1 MDTILDETGA
11 KWKQLSTDQKVALA
25 QTVAGVRQYSQFIS
39 LMDNWDEVKVNVD
52 LALDSTGTLEEQQQ
66 IFEEGWEGASN
77 RVSAAFEGLYA
88 QIIDDDAVID
98 ITNAIAKIV
107 SNVSDLI
114 EKAGGLKTVLLGV
127 GGILG
132 GLIAK
137 NVPQMISNITNN
149 FKVLATNVMSFFG
162 KTSKFKDS
170 ISTIYDDSIESITK
184 YIADTEGTLT
194 ATENVQLTNNQKLL
208 ELKKKLYL
216 ASGSLTSEEQKSA
229 EFLLSEIEGRSDMQV
244 ALQKRLEA
252 LQKEN
257 TLLDQQLIKEKE
269 ILATKLEQAKAD
281 EAAAQRRL
289 GDVKTRLLDKTEKE
303 VNKTD
308 SSKEY
313 AKQADEN
320 GWTSDVV
327 KTVTNAAAE
336 YKYSVQSGLADD
348 FKEYRT
354 EDGHKDSTVQDYKKD
369 ARSNSQFSELIAEN
383 KKIYVDALSE
393 GLKILSDKANT
404 GKAKGQFVSLEAA
417 DNLKEATSGINTLLQ
432 QAGLVG
438 KENSLFK
445 TIDTNDLIGEDG
457 KHIKQSGAT
466 TAYRVADLARAQ
478 VTGYSNNT
486 TVALESET
494 SSLYDELK
502 NLGSAQEI
510 ASKKSFSKNPSEKA
524 RQGKELLQS
533 YVKKGNEIIQD
544 YGLNVGELPVDDIK
558 AFSDK
563 TVDTVRLFL
572 HTLSQQAEAI
582 LIEGLNGSETEFMS
596 SVEDFDAKDIVAE
609 AAANQ
614 TVTNKEEARQKA
626 ENQYNAMGSGDSFN
640 VGADLK
646 SRLIKNLDA
655 LKIDISADDIQD
667 VKSYGKALEEINKKI
682 NEIESADGKL
692 PIDKNE
698 VEELAKEVESL
709 QKTSSGAQEALLK
722 SNENQFNT
730 EQARKQAEA
739 LENSLNE
746 MTGTFDNSLQHTT
759 KLSEGITSVG
769 SALMTGVTA
778 FQAVQG
784 AIQTLGDETASFSDK
799 LGQLA
804 MAGGTVFPT
813 IAQAVTSLSGLAK
826 ATNVTTA
833 AMVKET
839 LVSKLNTTE
848 VTASTVAT
856 SLKTIANEAE
866 GKGLQSLI
874 AKITLKTVARK
885 IEKMADE
892 EVTKETYA
900 QIVANALLQSSYLVT
915 LGIIAAVVVAL
926 AAVAI
931 GIYAIVK
938 AVQAHKANS
947 PEGRLKTETA
957 ALESYTEA
965 LEDAKSK
972 QEEFNNTLDSYNSV
986 KDSLADMVEGTLEY
1000 KQAVYEANEQ
1010 ALKLVELYPKLK
1022 EAMHWEGGVITFD
1035 DGAIE
1040 DAQEAQY
1047 WEVMQA
1053 QALKNN
1059 QQHRVEYTQ
1068 AEVDAEKLGDTIGDS
1083 LQKSDKG
1090 TEAFNNAYNEKYQE
1104 QLQILKDEGA
1114 ANNAAL
1120 AYAKGV
1126 KQSYDDKISDNI
1138 QEVLTTGLEGKT
1150 AVELEDLKNAIQ
1162 AYATTEQ
1169 NGGAL
1174 GSEYTSILENFFGT
1188 DYKDYLTDNEDK
1200 LNEYLEKYGETLIEG
1215 KNDFL
1220 EIAKGKDFTDN
1231 LSDADKKK
1239 YFGTDEE
1246 TANARK
1252 NAYNATA
1259 QKMAAE
1265 GAKSV
1270 SWGDAQLRDNQ
1281 LYVDPDSGRLNWSGL
1296 ANLAGDAA
1304 TGTGDIGAFIK
1315 ENLDN
1320 ETVSTLNDIL
1330 FEANSKWTKGGAA
1343 DTIKSRLIEAGL
1355 KTADDFDGLDDT
1367 AIIGM
1372 FGDLF
1377 DELIPQLALEAV
1389 DIDEDL
1395 IAGLYENA
1403 TAEGAQ
1409 AVADTIS
1416 EGGDLE
1422 TLVTKLGVTDST
1434 DLWSALGLDP
1444 NSLTEE
1450 QKKAMIAAF
1459 GITEDNFIEA
1469 AENAVTAAREA
1480 VNKNWL
1486 TEQGVTVDE
1495 DASEEEVQQAYANY
1509 ARDTLGWDDQK
1520 IKDNY
1525 KDIVKLVKQAKK
1537 ETDDWYDSQ
1546 QKIQDSIDTL
1556 EEGFEDIDDV
1566 YQEFKDGKGISGK
1579 ITDSSDFG
1587 QSVIS
1592 MSDQQTLDKFQQSI
1606 KDAKGDAT
1614 KIQEAFD
1621 QLATDIVNSQLD
1633 KLGDNFTTE
1642 DVENLEESLKDLG
1655 ITLDDTTQKAIEG
1668 AAKIS
1673 EATSGE
1679 FNNLKTLMSQSGV
1692 STEDMTNSVKSAIT
1706 AFENL
1711 GYTTDEAK
1719 AAILRYYA
1727 QAIAAGSYDL
1737 STEGSIQNLDV
1748 LCKAAGITTTNLH
1761 TLAQIMEA
1769 FDEHDYSKVL
1779 TLSTQVLGEET
1790 VNKYRKR
1797 NPTKETDFTVTGGW
1811 YYDGEGIQKELKK
1824 AAEDEIANLDSDYTQ
1839 VKKAATYSG
1848 APDTSSNSGSGSDD
1862 DSWKDDKKDYDTSS
1876 SLDDLE
1882 RYIKLEHQLDRL
1894 EEAYDD
1900 VSDAVDNAFGV
1911 QRQKMYDKLAQKL
1924 KENIKLLKEEK
1935 KAAEDYLTFDANNY
1949 NSQIK
1954 DLMSNQEFAAMAST
1968 IGINLSNYLISDG
1981 LVKSIQA
1988 GTASDAE
1995 VGELQ
2000 EKAANTEKYLEEILR
2015 QITNKYT
2022 YVYNNTNWSD
2032 QDTRDNWWE
2041 NFEDNIQK
2049 PIEDLIDT
2057 FSSSASNLTDSIDK
2071 LIDVGDSLSEKI
2083 LEVQK
2088 ESFRHISDSLSDSAL
2103 SLEVAT
2109 EFSDWTD
2116 TFQEYFR
2123 STGKQGEMYSLAGK
2137 ITSLSALVG
2146 TEDTGNEAQTS
2157 SGENAFSDPGAAR
2170 YYQQLMEGYGAVAFE
2185 PSITDEGLYS
2195 VQTVDLQQRTV
2206 LGKAFRTLREATALA
2221 ETANEYGVDATGLSA
2236 EEISNLY
2243 QEATSQIKK
2252 CYEACVTAIEELATT
2267 YTEMLNDISDELS
2280 DIQSR
2285 IDFDVGGITGLGNV
2299 VKAYRKQVKNSEE
2312 AYRTLLKQSE
2322 SIEINNLSSK
2332 GVLAKTYKSYYE
2344 KAAVAYDTAVEKGY
2358 EKKVIDSLK
2367 TVRDEYLKQYQEAYK
2382 DFTSSAEELATT
2394 ISDNFSASIESI
2406 LSDATDALD
2415 EYNDAFEKA
2424 TSIGEDYLDNFNKN
2438 YELTKLIS
2446 KIDTSINDT
2455 KSVKAKKA
2463 LNELQAQILKKQKSS
2478 EEISEYEVEA
2488 LTKQYELQLA
2498 MYELDEAKN
2507 AKSTVRLSRDAEGN
2521 LNYVYTADE
2530 DQLSEAQSNLN
2541 DKLAEY
2547 YNLNQ
2552 DRVKTLQS
2560 TYLSLLSSF
2569 KDEINSLS
2577 IKDFE
2582 NEAAYKAAVDN
2593 IKAYYQQ
2600 KLANVEAEMGVVQT
2614 NNSEFFE
2621 QYKTALA
2628 DMGISAAG
2636 QYEGMTNKAKTELD
2650 AIYQECLKQKINL
2663 VGEDGEGGL
2672 VAQVES
2678 AATES
2683 FKSLGTVISDTT
2695 TALNNLT
2702 GENGNGTQK
2711 NLGDLAKA
2719 ATKLGDEF
2727 NDAANTDVAALNT
2740 QITDLLGSNSSIW
2753 SSFDKITTW
2762 SEKLSLNLSN
2772 MKQTLSDSIPLVE
2785 TFTNAFE
2792 GLNNI
2797 ELDTT
2802 ALEIADENTLE
2813 QFMLNTMAVAVK
2825 LKKKENFTEAQ
2836 WAAMDVDGNGE
2847 INMTDAQLI
2856 LAADKGNLYKKD
2868 PEAWLNVAEKYAKY
2882 IDGRDYTTA
2891 RTNKTGVGIIA
2902 DAMMLSLSK
2911 NNSTNSSQST
2921 NSNAIKKATPTVS
2934 ELAKQGIYWADGL
2947 TSSKY
2952 LNPTTRNSDEIAK
2965 GIAAYAWLC
2974 DNNLSGYSDNQFTA
2988 LGVTRKQ
2995 VQKWINTY
3003 WVKGVPDGQWSWWK
3017 GTQFQDTIGGGT
3029 YSRSYVFDIANLLKA
3044 KKAFGYDTGGYTG
3057 EWGSEGRLAF
3067 LHQKEIVLNKV
3078 DTQNLLSSVEMLR
3091 NISSKLDL
3099 QALAAKFDAANFA
3112 APAVAA
3118 TANTIPVQQDVK
3130 IEASFPNVTDS
3141 SEIEAALNNLVN
3153 EAVQYTTQLY

>member
-1090 TEAFNNAYNEKYQE
+1090 TEAFNNAYNEKDQE

-1848 APDTSSNSGSGSDD
+1848 APDTSSNSGSGSGSDD

-1882 RYIKLEHQLDRL
+1882 RYVKLEHQLDRL

-1935 KAAEDYLTFDANNY
+1935 KAAEDYLTFDANSY

-1954 DLMSNQEFAAMAST
+1954 ELMSNQEFAAMAST

-2057 FSSSASNLTDSIDK
+2057 FSSSASNFTDSIDK
-2071 LIDVGDSLSEKI
+2071 IVDTTDEIKDKTTELVQQGIERLKSEVDDVSTVRDASNSYVELLDTFRKYLPDDGTKGRTTSLAKGTEAIGIMTGYGKGIKSGITLGPMTFSEEADADKFIEKLGKYINTGNSQGSINSVTKMTDVQNGTWDVSVNGATDASGIGKALLSIYTAQGLLETKAEGGLEDIDLDEIYSMFNDASSL
-2083 LEVQK
+2083 
-2088 ESFRHISDSLSDSAL
+2088 ISDSYEDLVSQTEKMGTLYTDLLSEINDEL
-2103 SLEVAT
+2103 
-2109 EFSDWTD
+2109 DRI
-2116 TFQEYFR
+2116 QETIDFN
-2123 STGKQGEMYSLAGK
+2123 T
-2137 ITSLSALVG
+2137 
-2146 TEDTGNEAQTS
+2146 N
-2157 SGENAFSDPGAAR
+2157 
-2170 YYQQLMEGYGAVAFE
+2170 
-2185 PSITDEGLYS
+2185 SI
-2195 VQTVDLQQRTV
+2195 
-2206 LGKAFRTLREATALA
+2206 K
-2221 ETANEYGVDATGLSA
+2221 GLSNIYSSFRKQIQGG
-2236 EEISNLY
+2236 EE
-2243 QEATSQIKK
+2243 
-2252 CYEACVTAIEELATT
+2252 AIRDLV
-2267 YTEMLNDISDELS
+2267 SDYDDLVVS
-2280 DIQSR
+2280 DI
-2285 IDFDVGGITGLGNV
+2285 G
-2299 VKAYRKQVKNSEE
+2299 
-2312 AYRTLLKQSE
+2312 
-2322 SIEINNLSSK
+2322 SK
-2332 GVLAKTYKSYYE
+2332 GSRAAAAKYQ
-2344 KAAVAYDTAVEKGY
+2344 
-2358 EKKVIDSLK
+2358 
-2367 TVRDEYLKQYQEAYK
+2367 YLKQEEKYDAAVKNGSSDEIVKQEAAMLQEAFKEWQEAYQNWE
-2382 DFTSSAEELATT
+2382 SAAESATET
-2394 ISDNFSASIESI
+2394 ISDNFSTTVESI
-2406 LSDATDALD
+2406 LSTASDALERYSD
-2415 EYNDAFEKA
+2415 DFEDWVDI
-2424 TSIGEDYLDNFNKN
+2424 SEDYLDNFNKN

-2455 KSVKAKKA
+2455 KSVKAKQQ
-2463 LNELQAQILKKQKSS
+2463 LNALQAQILKKQKSG

-2488 LTKQYELQLA
+2488 LTKQYELKLA
-2498 MYELDEAKN
+2498 IYELEEAQN

-2521 LNYVYTADE
+2521 LNYVYSADE
-2530 DQLSEAQSNLN
+2530 DELAEAQQNLN

-2547 YNLNQ
+2547 YNLNAERTQ
-2552 DRVKTLQS
+2552 NLQS

-2577 IKDFE
+2577 LKDFE
-2582 NEAAYKAAVDN
+2582 NETAYQAAVDK
-2593 IKAYYQQ
+2593 IKAYYII
-2600 KLANVEAEMGVVQT
+2600 KLKNVDDEMNVVKD
-2614 NNSEFFE
+2614 NNSKFFE
-2621 QYKTALA
+2621 EYQISLA
-2628 DMGISAAG
+2628 DMGVKASEEYTGIAG
-2636 QYEGMTNKAKTELD
+2636 FAKGQIES
-2650 AIYQECLKQKINL
+2650 IYTQCVNTKNEIF
-2663 VGEDGEGGL
+2663 GEDGTGGL
-2672 VAQVES
+2672 ASQIES
-2678 AATES
+2678 AAKQSVTNIQNAIGQI
-2683 FKSLGTVISDTT
+2683 FVTAKNITDTT
-2695 TALNNLT
+2695 STYLSENGYGGWDEYGNVINEDGNKIAGLEGIIDTTNYNSKKNLAENGYLGFTELKNQIDDKNNGLRTKIQGLPGDINTAGIDGQTKLKNSNYMGFDDVDSSVNNLQADIDNLT
-2702 GENGNGTQK
+2702 GENTKKGINSVALVAK
-2711 NLGDLAKA
+2711 NLADQFKLKA
-2719 ATKLGDEF
+2719 ENGQKLLSKE
-2727 NDAANTDVAALNT
+2727 
-2740 QITDLLGSNSSIW
+2740 ITDLLGKDSELTTFNDTRGKQVEALNTKFQNIKTTLTSITELSKTFLSQLTQMAGLDFEGKVNNGVKEIQKKAEESVNKQNNNQGSNSQQ
-2753 SSFDKITTW
+2753 SS
-2762 SEKLSLNLSN
+2762 
-2772 MKQTLSDSIPLVE
+2772 
-2785 TFTNAFE
+2785 
-2792 GLNNI
+2792 
-2797 ELDTT
+2797 
-2802 ALEIADENTLE
+2802 NT
-2813 QFMLNTMAVAVK
+2813 V
-2825 LKKKENFTEAQ
+2825 
-2836 WAAMDVDGNGE
+2836 
-2847 INMTDAQLI
+2847 
-2856 LAADKGNLYKKD
+2856 
-2868 PEAWLNVAEKYAKY
+2868 
-2882 IDGRDYTTA
+2882 
-2891 RTNKTGVGIIA
+2891 
-2902 DAMMLSLSK
+2902 S
-2911 NNSTNSSQST
+2911 
-2921 NSNAIKKATPTVS
+2921 KKATPIVGDIVQVKVGAS
-2934 ELAKQGIYWADGL
+2934 F
-2947 TSSKY
+2947 
-2952 LNPTTRNSDEIAK
+2952 PTWSWQTHNNDLVTASHVKGQTYEVISTRNFKNKPQVRLKSLDGTVI
-2965 GIAAYAWLC
+2965 GHV
-2974 DNNLSGYSDNQFTA
+2974 DVSNLVGF
-2988 LGVTRKQ
+2988 
-2995 VQKWINTY
+2995 
-3003 WVKGVPDGQWSWWK
+3003 
-3017 GTQFQDTIGGGT
+3017 
-3029 YSRSYVFDIANLLKA
+3029 
-3044 KKAFGYDTGGYTG
+3044 DTGGYTG
-3057 EWGSEGRLAF
+3057 DWGSEGRLAF